1 MKIQKR
7 VGGQLVHSA
16 ELPANF
22 RDGEVKLLE
31 FHEHVLVVPKTGD
44 PLCIDKRTCLIVD
57 LDQQRQIEARL
68 IAAKHLGSVTS
79 H

>member
-7 VGGQLVHSA
+7 IGGQVVHSE

-22 RDGEVKLLE
+22 DERTKFLQ
-31 FHEHVLVVPKTGD
+31 FHEHVLLVPHAGE
-44 PLCIDKRTCLIVD
+44 PICIDKRTCVQIP
-57 LDQQRQIEARL
+57 LDTQRQIEARL
-68 IAAKHLGSVTS
+68 LAAKHLGSVTS